1 MRPALGIRDLSEE
14 NLTYARQIGVRDLVV
29 VSPEGLSTNGLYYD
43 YARLVQLKTRVEN
56 AGLRIAALQNIPTTW
71 YDKILWGLDGREEQ
85 LDNYCRTIDN
95 VGRAGIPVMHYNFHA
110 VRVWRTSRHTR
121 DRGDA
126 HVTSYD
132 HALMENAPPEGGREL
147 GYEELWD
154 NFEVFVKKIM
164 PVAEKA
170 GVKMAL
176 HPDDPPV
183 TPIAGAACLFIDV
196 PAFQRVIDMVP
207 SPSNGLLF
215 CQGCYTEM
223 MGPKVF
229 DAIRHF
235 GKQGKIFY
243 VHFRNVAGEMPH
255 FRETFIDSGD
265 IDMFEAIK
273 VYKEVGYE
281 GVMIPDHLPHMI
293 NDTSFGHQSNAYAIG
308 YMRGIMK
315 AAGALDDEWDP
326 KAASFKPL

>member
-1 MRPALGIRDLSEE
+1 MRDLSEE
-14 NLTYARQIGVRDLVV
+14 NLTYARQIGVRDIVA
-29 VSPEGLSTNGLYYD
+29 VSPEGLSIDGRTYD
-43 YARLVQLKTRVEN
+43 YSRLIQLKTRVEN
-56 AGLRIAALQNIPTTW
+56 AGLRIAALQNIPTAW
-71 YDKILWGLDGREEQ
+71 YDKILWGLDGRDEQ
-85 LDNYCRTIDN
+85 LDNYCQTIDN
-95 VGRAGIPVMHYNFHA
+95 VGRAGIPIMHYNFHA
-110 VRVWRTSRHTR
+110 IRVWRTSRHTR

-132 HALMENAPPEGGREL
+132 HAMMEAAPVERGEL

-154 NFEVFVKKIM
+154 NFEYMIKRIM
-164 PVAEKA
+164 PAAEKA

-183 TPIAGAACLFIDV
+183 TPIAGAACLFVDV

-207 SPSNGLLF
+207 SESNGLLF

-223 MGPKVF
+223 MGSKVF

-235 GKQGKIFY
+235 GRQGKIFY
-243 VHFRNVAGEMPH
+243 VHFRNIAGEMPN

-293 NDTSFGHQSNAYAIG
+293 NDTPFGHQSNAYAIG

-315 AAGALDDEWDP
+315 AAGALEEEWDP
-326 KAASFKPL
+326 KTASYKQ

>member
-1 MRPALGIRDLSEE
+1 MRPALGLHDLSEE
-14 NLTYARQIGVRDLVV
+14 NLTFARQIGVRDLVV
-29 VSPEGLSTNGLYYD
+29 VSPEGLSANGLYYD
-43 YARLVQLKTRVEN
+43 YERLIQLKTRVEN
-56 AGLRIAALQNIPTTW
+56 AGLRIAALQNIPTSW
-71 YDKILWGLDGREEQ
+71 YDKILWGQEGREQQ
-85 LDNYCRTIDN
+85 LENYCQTIDN
-95 VGRAGIPVMHYNFHA
+95 VGGAGIPIMHYNFHA
-110 VRVWRTSRHTR
+110 IRVWRTSRHTR

-126 HVTSYD
+126 LVTSYD
-132 HALMENAPPEGGREL
+132 HALMENAPAEDGREL
-147 GYEELWD
+147 GYEQLWD
-154 NFEVFVKKIM
+154 NFELFIKKIM

-223 MGPKVF
+223 MGNKVF

-235 GKQGKIFY
+235 GRQGKIFY

-265 IDMFEAIK
+265 IDMAEAIK
-273 VYKEVGYE
+273 VYQEVGYQ

-293 NDTSFGHQSNAYAIG
+293 NDTPFGHQSNAYAIG

-326 KAASFKPL
+326 KSASYR

>member
-1 MRPALGIRDLSEE
+1 MRPALGMRDLSEE
-14 NLTYARQIGVRDLVV
+14 NLTYARQIGVRDIVA
-29 VSPEGLSTNGLYYD
+29 VSPDGLSIDGHTYD
-43 YARLVQLKTRVEN
+43 YSRLVQLKTRVEN
-56 AGLRIAALQNIPTTW
+56 AGLRIAALQNIPTAW
-71 YDKILWGLDGREEQ
+71 YDKILWGLDGRDEQ
-85 LDNYCRTIDN
+85 LNNYCQTIDN
-95 VGRAGIPVMHYNFHA
+95 VGRAGIPIMHYNFHA
-110 VRVWRTSRHTR
+110 IRVWRTSRHTR

-132 HALMENAPPEGGREL
+132 HALMENAPAERGEL

-154 NFEVFVKKIM
+154 NFEYMIKRIM
-164 PVAEKA
+164 PAAEKA

-183 TPIAGAACLFIDV
+183 TPIAGAACLFVDV

-207 SPSNGLLF
+207 SESNGLLF

-223 MGPKVF
+223 MGKNVF

-235 GKQGKIFY
+235 GRQGKIFY
-243 VHFRNVAGEMPH
+243 VHFRNVAGEMPN

-293 NDTSFGHQSNAYAIG
+293 NDTPFGHQSNAYAIG

-326 KAASFKPL
+326 KTGSYRPL